1 MTYADASASGT
12 VNDSDTFTFTGGVDI
27 VAGSGFSV
35 TGITGDKI
43 NLAAGPNQY
52 GLGSMALPAAGL
64 ANNQQY
70 FLARGNLSGELHG
83 QYDVWRG
90 HSGGV

>member
-1 MTYADASASGT
+1 MDGG
-12 VNDSDTFTFTGGVDI
+12 DTFTFTGGVDI

-52 GLGSMALPAAGL
+52 GLGSMALPGRWPGEQPAVLPG
-64 ANNQQY
+64 
-70 FLARGNLSGELHG
+70 ARQPVGGELHG